1 MNAYRFITVL
11 VASSYIIEAAARDFI
26 HIKRNDYL
34 DDFGQSNFGGYNLVL
49 VDLLH
54 EGKVPTGIKV
64 PIQQLTIAKAD
75 LDESAQLQTLRT
87 FVVKGETT
95 HSLCQKDKS
104 AGHDRREY
112 YLQEKGASARI
123 SPTDL
128 ASELNKAFQ
137 QGQRVQVYMDDVVT
151 VQVLPWSTLQ
161 SDSSAGFIRGGRSS
175 FDPKSLDWTPY
186 LPSRKRDTD
195 EIFIPIQYGK
205 SLHGSVRI
213 AMNNDDRVRLWD
225 NDAYWQNRWDY
236 QKPKTPWSMANN
248 FHDWFR
254 GERQRQKFPEHVARV
269 YRGNNLM
276 VTFYTPQKSYGG

>member
-1 MNAYRFITVL
+1 MM
-11 VASSYIIEAAARDFI
+11 SSRCKF
-26 HIKRNDYL
+26 YL
-34 DDFGQSNFGGYNLVL
+34 GPHCKAIR
-49 VDLLH
+49 LL
-54 EGKVPTGIKV
+54 
-64 PIQQLTIAKAD
+64 
-75 LDESAQLQTLRT
+75 
-87 FVVKGETT
+87 
-95 HSLCQKDKS
+95 
-104 AGHDRREY
+104 
-112 YLQEKGASARI
+112 
-123 SPTDL
+123 
-128 ASELNKAFQ
+128 
-137 QGQRVQVYMDDVVT
+137 
-151 VQVLPWSTLQ
+151 
-161 SDSSAGFIRGGRSS
+161 FIRGGRSS

-236 QKPKTPWSMANN
+236 QKTKTPWSMANN

-276 VTFYTPQKSYGG
+276 VTFYTPQKSYGGDAAKTGYYDRLADDDDAASEYEKEYQALLRDVIELSKQY